1 MTLLEELM
9 LIWVTGGS
17 IITGSL
23 VVLKVIEDRI
33 EKDERQK
40 RMDRQRFERSIQ
52 AILDAET
59 LEEKV
64 FRGNPENDDKPFIKK
79 EGNS

>member
-23 VVLKVIEDRI
+23 VVLKVVEDRI

-40 RMDRQRFERSIQ
+40 RTDRQRFERSIQ

-64 FRGNPENDDKPFIKK
+64 FRGNPENDGKPFIKK
-79 EGNS
+79 GE